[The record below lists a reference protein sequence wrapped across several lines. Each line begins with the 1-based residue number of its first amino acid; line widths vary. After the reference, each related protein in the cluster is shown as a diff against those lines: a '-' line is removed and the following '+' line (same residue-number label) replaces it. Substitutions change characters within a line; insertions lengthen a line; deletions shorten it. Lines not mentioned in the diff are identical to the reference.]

1 MLKLKKLTIANKK
14 GSISFFLFE
23 LKVMYLF
30 KKKLTIPPTIKDT
43 RFEFEKSISKALF
56 KSW

>member
-43 RFEFEKSISKALF
+43 RFEFERSTLKALF
-56 KSW
+56 KS